1 MHLLARALTA
11 GHQQEV
17 RFGTVGQPAVGH
29 GVDTFLFGGDPEQLP
44 VFALEVVPAVREQT
58 ARERRGLS
66 AGSAR
71 HAAPAQAAP
80 AH

>member
-1 MHLLARALTA
+1 M
-11 GHQQEV
+11 
-17 RFGTVGQPAVGH
+17 GH